1 MSKPRNT
8 RAIAAMALTQVLK
21 GQALTQVLGTL
32 FTKYPDLPNADRA
45 FVQNL
50 SYGTLRW
57 YDKLK
62 ALSRL
67 LLKKPLKPKD
77 SDISHLLLI
86 GLYQLYHLEL
96 PHYAVLNETVA
107 AVRIFKKPWAAA
119 LLNASLHRAIAEQ
132 DQLIAS
138 LLQSD
143 QADIATYSHP
153 VWLMQM
159 LQQAWPSQAASIMQA
174 NNMHP
179 PMALRVN
186 AHLLSRDDY
195 LAALDKA
202 NIVAHIQPDCDDGV
216 VLENP
221 QSVQSLPGFEAGWFA
236 VQDGAAQLCAPLLE
250 MKTAKRVLDVCA
262 APGGKTAHLLALGK
276 QLTQCTIWDK
286 DTDRLTLVKDN
297 LKRLQLGAITAI
309 TLEAIDATTVKP
321 PKAGEGF
328 DRILIDAPCS
338 ATGVIRRHPD
348 IKRLRIQEDINQLTC
363 TQMQLLK
370 ALWPYLEIGGRL
382 VYATCSV
389 LPQEN
394 SELVNAFLQQTP
406 DAKALPMQVDWGIMQ
421 AVGRQILTGMQGM
434 DGFYYVVLTKIL
446 TS

>member
-1 MSKPRNT
+1 MP
-8 RAIAAMALTQVLK
+8 IVLLCK
-21 GQALTQVLGTL
+21 A
-32 FTKYPDLPNADRA
+32 
-45 FVQNL
+45 L

-62 ALSRL
+62 ALSQL

-86 GLYQLYHLEL
+86 GLYQLYYLEL

-119 LLNASLHRAIAEQ
+119 LLNASLRRAIAEQ

-138 LLQSD
+138 LLQSE

-153 VWLMQM
+153 VWLIQM

-179 PMALRVN
+179 PMVLRVN

-195 LAALDKA
+195 LAVLNKA
-202 NIVAHIQPDCDDGV
+202 NIAAHIQPDCDDGV

-262 APGGKTAHLLALGK
+262 APGGKTAHLLALSK

-286 DTDRLTLVKDN
+286 DTDRLRLVKDN

-321 PKAGEGF
+321 PKAGECF

-348 IKRLRIQEDINQLTC
+348 IKQLRKKEDIQQLTR

-421 AVGRQILTGMQGM
+421 TVGRQILTGMQGM
-434 DGFYYVVLTKIL
+434 DGFYYAVLTKIV